1 MSEERGCLRLQ
12 TYSDFGS
19 PRAAGRRMTL
29 EARNLKPVGVTDHLR
44 DDGPCPMCHC
54 SRYDQCSRS
63 RRCHQVHLSCFAS
76 NPDIGPPI
84 VAPQRRYR
92 PFLMG
97 QHGAGAATVDDAHPP
112 AALLLC
118 PRFSA
123 GKPNENAA
131 ASRIKVEANR
141 PNQNRLNQTLNRT
154 TAFIMGF
161 LPTVP
166 GDRAF
171 FMFSFA
177 RLMVWTNRP
186 TD

>member
-1 MSEERGCLRLQ
+1 MSHVPLQ
-12 TYSDFGS
+12 PIRPMLSEQAL
-19 PRAAGRRMTL
+19 P
-29 EARNLKPVGVTDHLR
+29 PV
-44 DDGPCPMCHC
+44 PSFM
-54 SRYDQCSRS
+54 
-63 RRCHQVHLSCFAS
+63 FAS

-84 VAPQRRYR
+84 VAPQHRDH

-141 PNQNRLNQTLNRT
+141 PNQNRLNQTVNR
-154 TAFIMGF
+154 TAFITGV

-166 GDRAF
+166 CGRAF